1 MGVGT
6 PADIIKCISMGVDMF
21 DCVIPT
27 RNARNAQLFTKN
39 GKINIRNAKYKNDDS
54 PIDANNNNLIS
65 KNYSKAY
72 LHHLFK
78 TEEILGYRI
87 ATQHNLSFYNN
98 IIVDAKNAMQ
108 NSNFKNWSLEFLNQY
123 EN

>member
-1 MGVGT
+1 
-6 PADIIKCISMGVDMF
+6 MGVDMF

-27 RNARNAQLFTKN
+27 RNARNAQLFTKD

-87 ATQHNLSFYNN
+87 ATQHNLKFYTFLMEKMKQTINNGNFTIWSKKFIDQYEKN
-98 IIVDAKNAMQ
+98 II
-108 NSNFKNWSLEFLNQY
+108 
-123 EN
+123 